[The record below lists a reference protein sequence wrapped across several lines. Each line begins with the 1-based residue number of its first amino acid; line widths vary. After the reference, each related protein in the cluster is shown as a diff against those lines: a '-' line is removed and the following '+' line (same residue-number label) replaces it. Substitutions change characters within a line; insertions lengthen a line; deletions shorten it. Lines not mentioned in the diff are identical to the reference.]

1 MTREMSF
8 VINDSN
14 YRVVVDPS
22 MRLLDLIRNV
32 IGLTG
37 TKEGCGE
44 GECGACT
51 VIIDGNAVS
60 SCLVLAGQAENANI
74 TTIEGLSVEG
84 ELSRLQRA
92 FVECGAIQCGFCSPG
107 MIMSAKALL
116 DRNPHP
122 SEQDIK
128 IAISG
133 NLCRCT
139 GYQKIVQAIKSASE
153 G

>member
-60 SCLVLAGQAENANI
+60 FLPGS
-74 TTIEGLSVEG
+74 
-84 ELSRLQRA
+84 SR
-92 FVECGAIQCGFCSPG
+92 PG
-107 MIMSAKALL
+107 RK
-116 DRNPHP
+116 REYHHH
-122 SEQDIK
+122 
-128 IAISG
+128 
-133 NLCRCT
+133 
-139 GYQKIVQAIKSASE
+139 
-153 G
+153 